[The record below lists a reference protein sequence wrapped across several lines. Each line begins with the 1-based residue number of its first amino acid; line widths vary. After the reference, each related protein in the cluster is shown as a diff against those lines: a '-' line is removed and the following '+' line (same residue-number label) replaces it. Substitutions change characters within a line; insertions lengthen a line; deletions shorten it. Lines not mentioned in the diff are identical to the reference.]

1 VKQNITLHIHDTA
14 IHISVPQEEEP
25 QYREAG
31 ILINE
36 RLNTYFEHYQGLKS
50 NKEIFI
56 YAMIDIALK
65 YTNESKRND
74 TAPIIS
80 LLEQLDKE
88 ITENLTN
95 ID

>member
-1 VKQNITLHIHDTA
+1 MKQNITLHIHDTA
-14 IHISVPQEEEP
+14 IRINIPQEEEAE
-25 QYREAG
+25 YREAG

-36 RLNTYFEHYQGLKS
+36 RLNKYFENYQGIKS

-65 YTNESKRND
+65 CINESKRND

-80 LLEQLDKE
+80 ILEQLDKE
-88 ITENLTN
+88 IKENIIKT
-95 ID
+95 D